1 MWTQKLYK
9 GGKMEQLRTGTSE
22 VYLDFMIIGVAE
34 EPLIVSYYERS
45 AQLTRAVGAALVT
58 DGFLVY
64 KHRCYKNGNKFT
76 VHYATVQKGKEKFTH
91 AIAISTNL
99 TKDYLITTQA
109 DLCKDL
115 YYMLM
120 NTYDLPLLEWW
131 IPELLNEMQKQKLLY
146 QIQSHNIFGNRERS
160 IRKNGENVPI
170 RELLFFHLSLNEEIL
185 KKLITKLFQ
194 EMRIWITRKPQQEL
208 SIKNLDE
215 YFQKYG
221 KTIVNNLKEILEP
234 VSGLVGKIDRA
245 VLKTMRLYPQQAAM
259 VNGVYEYFQKSKKN
273 YVLFSMGTGSGKTIQ
288 AATAAEMLYVGKW
301 LKEHPDKT
309 LADAYAKDGVIN
321 YRHFIMCPGH
331 LVNKWRKELH
341 REIPYAKPIIVDN
354 FEQLVK
360 LRENGPE
367 RVNGKEYY
375 IISKDFLKLS
385 YQRIPTPKKEATRF
399 VEVFKCKECGAIQRN
414 NMGVCCAC
422 NSKNLQIVRTK
433 YKRHGLICPN
443 CNRLLFPMN
452 FSFELEKF
460 EDAED
465 ENSWPFHWYDMVA
478 EKNYNQNCIYC
489 NENLWMPFV
498 KNIDTE
504 FGSNRQ
510 PTWIRQTFW
519 ANKAKKGKMT
529 NWVMCGYEE
538 QAGKLFGKVLNSM
551 NNSRGGCRK
560 YSPALYIKKYLKNY
574 IDVFICDEV
583 HKAKGG
589 STAQGNAFHHIMKVA
604 KYTFGLTGTIAGG
617 VATDLFYLLFRCEPH
632 RMIEHGYTWN
642 SIMRFAKDYGCV
654 ETEFSVNMDA
664 RMNVC
669 SRGRQL
675 HQPRV
680 LAGISP
686 LIFSEFLLDRAVFL
700 NIEDMSANMPPLHE
714 YIRLCDPN
722 SEMEWQMFADYNNA
736 IGLLKRYERKY
747 KLPLTSVRNQFSMSY
762 LDKPYGVEPI
772 LNPKTG
778 EVVVIPKDYHVLVE
792 DARLLAKEQMLV
804 DIVNQEL
811 KEGRNCV
818 IYAEYTQSDATNVL
832 SRLHDILVKNC
843 NLKQD
848 EVVIL
853 RANYPSAT
861 AREEWMHKQA
871 EKGMKIMLCNPRLC
885 ETGLDFCWY
894 EHDVLYNY
902 PTLIFHQSGYS
913 LFIMWQA
920 AGRAWRLNQREECR
934 IYYLGYKKTVQQA
947 ILQVLGE
954 KKAATSAIQG
964 RFSADG
970 LVAMASGV
978 DTQVRI
984 AQIMSEMD
992 HQTENKLQ
1000 EMFDV
1005 ITGEKE
1011 NAFGDEQTMMLF
1023 NEIVDEVEEL
1033 GMELNIDSGTSFD
1046 IFKDFMSIEDMNMN
1060 RNLTMFSMMIQ
1071 FDELMEQMDSINSKS
1086 YVPAKK
1092 RKRKAKVYENCSLFI

>member
-1 MWTQKLYK
+1 
-9 GGKMEQLRTGTSE
+9 MEQLRAGTSD
-22 VYLDFMIIGVAE
+22 VYLDFMIVGVAE

-45 AQLTRAVGAALVT
+45 AQVTRAVGAALVT

-64 KHRCYKNGNKFT
+64 KHRSYKNGNKFT
-76 VHYATVQKGKEKFTH
+76 VNYATIQKGKEKFTH
-91 AIAISTNL
+91 AMATSTNL
-99 TKDYLITTQA
+99 TEDYLITTQA

-115 YYMLM
+115 YYFLM

-131 IPELLNEMQKQKLLY
+131 MPELLKEMQKRKSLY
-146 QIQSHNIFGNRERS
+146 QVQGGNIYGNRERS
-160 IRKNGENVPI
+160 IRKNGRNVPI
-170 RELLFFHLSLNEEIL
+170 RELLFFQLSLKEETL
-185 KKLITKLFQ
+185 KSYISHLFR
-194 EMRIWITRKPQQEL
+194 EKRIWITKKPQHEL
-208 SIKNLDE
+208 GIKNLDE
-215 YFQKYG
+215 YFQAYG
-221 KTIVNNLKEILEP
+221 KTIVDNLKEILEP

-259 VNGVYEYFQKSKKN
+259 VNGVYDYFRKSKEN
-273 YVLFSMGTGSGKTIQ
+273 YAIFSMGTGSGKTIQ

-301 LKEHPDKT
+301 LKAHPDKT

-321 YRHFIMCPGH
+321 YRHVIMCPGH
-331 LVNKWRKELH
+331 LVKKWQKELK
-341 REIPYAKPIIVDN
+341 REIPYVKPIIVDT
-354 FEQLVK
+354 FAQLVK

-399 VEVFKCKECGAIQRN
+399 VEVFKCKECGAIQRGN
-414 NMGVCCAC
+414 TGSCCVC
-422 NSKNLQIVRTK
+422 NSEKLEIVRTK

-460 EDAED
+460 EDP
-465 ENSWPFHWYDMVA
+465 ENVDSWPFHWYDMVA

-489 NENLWMPFV
+489 NENLWMPYV

-519 ANKAKKGKMT
+519 ANKAKKGKVT
-529 NWVMCGYEE
+529 NWVMRGYEE
-538 QAGKLFGKVLNSM
+538 QAEKLFGEVLNSM
-551 NNSRGGCRK
+551 EDSVGGCRK
-560 YSPALYIKKYLKNY
+560 YSPALYIKNHLKNY

-589 STAQGNAFHHIMKVA
+589 STAQGNAFHHIMKA
-604 KYTFGLTGTIAGG
+604 SKYTFGLTGTIAGG
-617 VATDLFYLLFRCEPH
+617 VATDLFYLLFRCEPR

-642 SIMRFAKDYGCV
+642 SVMRFAKDFGCV
-654 ETEFSVNMDA
+654 ETEFTVNVDA

-675 HQPRV
+675 RQPRV

-714 YIRLCDPN
+714 YIRLCSPE
-722 SEMEWQMFADYNNA
+722 SELEQKMLADYNRTIA
-736 IGLLKRYERKY
+736 WLKRYEREHKVS
-747 KLPLTSVRNQFSMSY
+747 LTSVRNQFSMSY

-772 LNPKTG
+772 LDPKTG
-778 EVVVIPKDYHVLVE
+778 EVVITPGDYRILIE
-792 DARLLAKEQMLV
+792 DDRLLAKERLLV
-804 DIVNQEL
+804 DIVSQEL

-818 IYAEYTQSDATNVL
+818 IYAEYTQSDTTNVL
-832 SRLHDILVKNC
+832 PRLHEILVKNC
-843 NLKQD
+843 DLRQD
-848 EVVIL
+848 EVVIM
-853 RANYPSAT
+853 RANYPSAA
-861 AREEWMHKQA
+861 AREDWMHKRA
-871 EKGMKIMLCNPRLC
+871 EEGMKVMLCNPRLC
-885 ETGLDFCWY
+885 ETGLDFCWE
-894 EHDVLYNY
+894 EHDVIYNY
-902 PTLIFHQSGYS
+902 PTLIFYQSGYS
-913 LFIMWQA
+913 LFVMWQA

-934 IYYLGYKKTVQQA
+934 TYYLGYERTVQQA

-970 LVAMASGV
+970 LAAMARGV

-992 HQTENKLQ
+992 HQTGNKLQ

-1005 ITGEKE
+1005 ITGEKDTT
-1011 NAFGDEQTMMLF
+1011 FGDEQTMMLF
-1023 NEIVDEVEEL
+1023 GEIVAKVEEL
-1033 GMELNIDSGTSFD
+1033 GTEFGIDTGTLFD
-1046 IFKDFMSIEDMNMN
+1046 MFKDFMPAENPN
-1060 RNLTMFSMMIQ
+1060 TGETLTMFSMMSQ
-1071 FDELMEQMDSINSKS
+1071 FDAFMEQMDVTYNE
-1086 YVPAKK
+1086 VHTPAKK